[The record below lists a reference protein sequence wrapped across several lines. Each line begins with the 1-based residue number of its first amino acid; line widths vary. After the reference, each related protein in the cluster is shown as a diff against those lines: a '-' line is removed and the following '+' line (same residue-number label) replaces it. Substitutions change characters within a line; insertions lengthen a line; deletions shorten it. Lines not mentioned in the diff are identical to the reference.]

1 MEPCILTSDDWDSW
15 PEMAAEAVGKAVE
28 LVISRQ
34 GTCNL
39 MLTGGTVAERLY
51 LYWSRTSALPLDKI
65 HFYLGDE
72 RCVAPDHPESNYAL
86 VMRTLPGVTSIV
98 RMEAENPDRAAA
110 AKAYAQMLPE
120 TIDVL
125 LLGMGEDGH
134 IASLFPHDPV
144 LLSERRG
151 VESITGPKAP
161 CQRLTVT
168 PDVITRAR
176 YIFVLAT
183 GIAKGKTL
191 DTAFESKTDFS
202 SLPVR
207 LTLGGTWLL
216 DRDAS
221 SQIRNDFKNSR
232 NFQDFLESRW

>member
-1 MEPCILTSDDWDSW
+1 LEPCILTSGDWESW

-51 LYWSRTSALPLDKI
+51 LHWSRTSALPLDKI
-65 HFYLGDE
+65 HFYFGDE
-72 RCVAPDHPESNYAL
+72 RCVAPDHPDSNYAL
-86 VMRTLPGVTSIV
+86 VMRTLPGATSIV
-98 RMEAENPDRAAA
+98 RMKAENPDRAVA
-110 AKAYAQMLPE
+110 AKSYAQMLPAI
-120 TIDVL
+120 IDVL

-144 LLSERRG
+144 LLAKSTD
-151 VESITGPKAP
+151 VEYITGPKEP

-168 PDVITRAR
+168 PEVIIRAR
-176 YIFVLAT
+176 FIFVLVT

-191 DTAFESKTDFS
+191 NKAFESQNDFS

-221 SQIRNDFKNSR
+221 SQIRNDFKNSKS
-232 NFQDFLESRW
+232 FQDFLESRW